1 MKSFVALAL
10 FGAVSALTEDEAAFM
25 GYITQ
30 FGKSYA
36 TKEEYAHRLT
46 QFARNRHLVLEHNA
60 NVTDFKLGFNM
71 MSDWTEAEYKAIL
84 THKPMPEADKVY
96 GQIPESNEPVAN
108 SIDWRSS
115 GKVQKIKDQGQ
126 CGSCWSFSA
135 VSAMESSHAIKSGS
149 LLSFSEQQ
157 LVDCSTANYGCNGGW

>member
-46 QFARNRHLVLEHNA
+46 QFARNRLIVLEHNA
-60 NVTDFKLGFNM
+60 NVTDF
-71 MSDWTEAEYKAIL
+71 
-84 THKPMPEADKVY
+84 
-96 GQIPESNEPVAN
+96 
-108 SIDWRSS
+108 
-115 GKVQKIKDQGQ
+115 
-126 CGSCWSFSA
+126 
-135 VSAMESSHAIKSGS
+135 
-149 LLSFSEQQ
+149 
-157 LVDCSTANYGCNGGW
+157 